1 MQENWT
7 ESHRRC
13 GFTSQREMAKRDG
26 YNHSFNVGELIN
38 SKTKK
43 KKKIHNESL
52 CNLNPKKWK
61 KKSNPHF
68 LNKQKKKCLTM
79 SRFSYFSFE
88 SQVLFDINY
97 IDYINY
103 NDVHVEEG
111 TEDQT
116 YKRTSTD
123 SCNYFL

>member
-1 MQENWT
+1 
-7 ESHRRC
+7 
-13 GFTSQREMAKRDG
+13 
-26 YNHSFNVGELIN
+26 
-38 SKTKK
+38 
-43 KKKIHNESL
+43 
-52 CNLNPKKWK
+52 
-61 KKSNPHF
+61 
-68 LNKQKKKCLTM
+68 M